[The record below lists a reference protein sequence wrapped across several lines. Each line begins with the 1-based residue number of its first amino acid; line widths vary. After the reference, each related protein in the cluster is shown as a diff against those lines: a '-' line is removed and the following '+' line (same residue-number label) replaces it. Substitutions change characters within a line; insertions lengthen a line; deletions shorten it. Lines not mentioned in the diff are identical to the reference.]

1 MKLIVGEP
9 GKPDG
14 HIPPARLGNKLY
26 DTSCKGA
33 KNEEN
38 CRRNNLYKIDGLEI
52 NLFNITG
59 IFILNQECRGNL
71 YPPQYYVHISK

>member
-14 HIPPARLGNKLY
+14 HIPPESLDIEKYDNPCNDAMREESCRSNKV
-26 DTSCKGA
+26 
-33 KNEEN
+33 
-38 CRRNNLYKIDGLEI
+38 YKIDGLEI

-59 IFILNQECRGNL
+59 NIYI
-71 YPPQYYVHISK
+71 